1 MKKKK
6 KSQRADR
13 VQWPSFSCRLVR
25 LVSGC
30 HIGHSTASDFRAER
44 AVCWVGGQM
53 EGGCTAQLSSASLS
67 PPLAHTASPLI
78 SLSLS
83 PSPSPVHSFIHSA
96 NPSSLRS
103 YTFPALPAISQS
115 YFIALRFPFTSLWT
129 LNVRTKKS
137 KVCASNLAQR

>member
-1 MKKKK
+1 MSLLGLIYEKKKRKKKK
-6 KSQRADR
+6 KCQRADR

-67 PPLAHTASPLI
+67 PPRWHTQPLPSSP
-78 SLSLS
+78 SLSL
-83 PSPSPVHSFIHSA
+83 PVACPFIYSFSQSFL
-96 NPSSLRS
+96 SSLS
-103 YTFPALPAISQS
+103 HFPSAA
-115 YFIALRFPFTSLWT
+115 RHFTVGFCSSVVSL
-129 LNVRTKKS
+129 
-137 KVCASNLAQR
+137 